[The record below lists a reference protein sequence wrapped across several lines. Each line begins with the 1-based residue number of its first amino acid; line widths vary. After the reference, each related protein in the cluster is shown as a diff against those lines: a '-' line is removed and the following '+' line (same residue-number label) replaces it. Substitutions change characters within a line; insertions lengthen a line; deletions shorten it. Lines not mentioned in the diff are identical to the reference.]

1 MRCRGVLNRFGFP
14 VFLKPRC
21 PRCGLPAPLR
31 ATQVVRCASCGAML
45 EDDRV
50 YNLKLYF
57 VFILVVLVLSLFLP
71 VYLVLAFLPV
81 LLAILV
87 RNMRFVEKS
96 GQG

>member
-1 MRCRGVLNRFGFP
+1 
-14 VFLKPRC
+14 
-21 PRCGLPAPLR
+21 LR

-57 VFILVVLVLSLFLP
+57 VFMLVVLVLSLFLP

>member
-1 MRCRGVLNRFGFP
+1 
-14 VFLKPRC
+14 
-21 PRCGLPAPLR
+21 LR

>member
-1 MRCRGVLNRFGFP
+1 V
-14 VFLKPRC
+14 
-21 PRCGLPAPLR
+21 
-31 ATQVVRCASCGAML
+31 L

-71 VYLVLAFLPV
+71 LYLVLAFLPV

-87 RNMRFVEKS
+87 RNMRFIEKS

>member
-1 MRCRGVLNRFGFP
+1 LA
-14 VFLKPRC
+14 
-21 PRCGLPAPLR
+21 APLR
-31 ATQVVRCASCGAML
+31 AMEVVRCDSCGAL
-45 EDDRV
+45 LKDDRV
-50 YNLKLYF
+50 SNLKLYF

-71 VYLVLAFLPV
+71 LYLVLAFLPV